1 MTREQA
7 QSRAAQLN
15 DELTDGA
22 DHHWIAH
29 HVGDEEWQVVRM
41 GAAGIHFAGSERHAT
56 AQPSADPAG
65 LDRQR
70 QDPRPWITRA
80 IPPFGPN

>member
-7 QSRAAQLN
+7 QTRAAQLN
-15 DELTDGA
+15 DELPDGA

-29 HVGDEEWQVVRM
+29 QADDQEWQVVRI
-41 GAAGIHFAGSERHAT
+41 GAVGIHFTQGVRQTT
-56 AQPSADPAG
+56 AQTSGDPAG

>member
-1 MTREQA
+1 VRP
-7 QSRAAQLN
+7 
-15 DELTDGA
+15 
-22 DHHWIAH
+22 
-29 HVGDEEWQVVRM
+29 GD
-41 GAAGIHFAGSERHAT
+41 
-56 AQPSADPAG
+56 DPAD